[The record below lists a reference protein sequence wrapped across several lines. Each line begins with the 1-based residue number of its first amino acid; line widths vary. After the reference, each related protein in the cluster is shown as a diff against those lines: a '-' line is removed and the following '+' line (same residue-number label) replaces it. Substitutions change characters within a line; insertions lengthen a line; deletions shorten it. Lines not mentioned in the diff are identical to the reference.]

1 MLKDL
6 EYNQADELSRYLD
19 SLNDSKRPVVQDGEV
34 NELIEVAVLVKQ
46 SFSQEDLPKLLIDEM
61 VEELAAELK
70 TQKQKRRNH
79 WLFGG
84 LVGTAAVLMAAFG
97 HFLLPPSPDSHM
109 VQQVDD
115 STEKQK
121 LVAAIEQSS
130 DSTIV
135 ESNTRIPQQNQSG
148 NNTGTTMSVPV
159 KDKSSDSVSQVIAEI
174 IHGVESPEI
183 ENKPNQVAILQQETP
198 KDMTIEKSVQMAE
211 TRTKSLRANKSI
223 QPERKIAMM
232 MVMPNQEAK
241 SIKID
246 NTSGIIQQ
254 VYNLGNHDE
263 IIITQRPLEEN
274 RERSKDDANKEEV
287 HALAEDVGL
296 QPFAKNTKG
305 SINIITVKMDQY
317 DITIEGNKTPTELQ
331 KIAEALIVKE
341 VEQ

>member
-1 MLKDL
+1 
-6 EYNQADELSRYLD
+6 
-19 SLNDSKRPVVQDGEV
+19 
-34 NELIEVAVLVKQ
+34 
-46 SFSQEDLPKLLIDEM
+46 
-61 VEELAAELK
+61 
-70 TQKQKRRNH
+70 
-79 WLFGG
+79 
-84 LVGTAAVLMAAFG
+84 
-97 HFLLPPSPDSHM
+97 
-109 VQQVDD
+109 
-115 STEKQK
+115 
-121 LVAAIEQSS
+121 
-130 DSTIV
+130 
-135 ESNTRIPQQNQSG
+135 
-148 NNTGTTMSVPV
+148 MSVPV

-183 ENKPNQVAILQQETP
+183 ENKPNQVALLQQETP

-246 NTSGIIQQ
+246 NTNGIIQQ

-274 RERSKDDANKEEV
+274 RERRKDDANKEEV
-287 HALAEDVGL
+287 HALAEDGGL